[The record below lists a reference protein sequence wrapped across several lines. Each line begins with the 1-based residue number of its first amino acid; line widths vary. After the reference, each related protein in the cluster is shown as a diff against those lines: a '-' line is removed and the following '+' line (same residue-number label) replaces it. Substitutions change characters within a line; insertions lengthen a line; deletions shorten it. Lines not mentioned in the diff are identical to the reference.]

1 MRKLFRNK
9 VLRIIIM
16 STNKSVLAAQR
27 RRVGQEMAPNAPI
40 RTPQPSINSAQMF
53 NGQGRQMPMP
63 GQRQPAQQQQQQQ
76 QQQQMYQQ
84 QQQQMY
90 QQQQQQQ
97 EAATSKLTVAQA
109 ITLIT
114 LRLGALESKMMEMPS
129 SGISSELGDNIVA
142 VDKGFMDSIME
153 RLESLEKQTQTQLQ
167 TQTQVQSNGSVN
179 QSIVADVTLLKQQF
193 DPIKQATVQTKN
205 AVVTL
210 AKESKDTKQTI
221 DGLRKELNE
230 TKDLL
235 NSLQTMVIDNNSKL
249 LNLSLSGDFVDMT
262 NVDESMQYL
271 GEVEV
276 EVEGEGQLEEG
287 LELEGD
293 IESDVD
299 NEIVGTNLKELIEK
313 EINLDN

>member
-1 MRKLFRNK
+1 
-9 VLRIIIM
+9 M

-76 QQQQMYQQ
+76 MYQ

-153 RLESLEKQTQTQLQ
+153 RLESLEKQTQTQLQTQ

-249 LNLSLSGDFVDMT
+249 LNLSLSGDFVDMA

-276 EVEGEGQLEEG
+276 EIEGQRQGQGEEEG